1 MNCGRGFSHFLG
13 GEIYVIV
20 NVLAVIESHV
30 VIVVLKWVVGGAIE
44 KEGKGRAG
52 IWTLCEL
59 IT

>member
-30 VIVVLKWVVGGAIE
+30 VIIVLKLVVGGAIE
-44 KEGKGRAG
+44 KEGEGRESGLYAN
-52 IWTLCEL
+52 
-59 IT
+59 

>member
-1 MNCGRGFSHFLG
+1 LNCGRGFSHFLG

-44 KEGKGRAG
+44 KGAG